1 MIERLRARGIVAL
14 GSCLLF
20 ALPLVAGCGG
30 AGGAGSGAAAKEPAA
45 LTCPILQGAASQELA
60 GLFGIDVALAGRL
73 SRTMKLMAELERS
86 AKALDSDSR
95 AVCSALARDLDL
107 DGYAAS
113 SPAGGHPCE
122 LAAAR
127 LASLRQALGTGGF
140 AVSVSD
146 VACGIPRDLL
156 ARCAGECL
164 TGRNDVVSSV
174 ECKSADVCGLDFT
187 MPDASPQCATQCG
200 ARALRELRCTASVDV
215 RIAAAGGSRQLSAEQ
230 VDNLRRDLPRLVAFG
245 ASMGPRAADL
255 VKQVKALIDDLG
267 ESIDQLTASAR
278 GTSGRDASTA
288 NAPLDRRV
296 VVGAVLAGC
305 VAPALADT
313 LRASSSLEGSLG
325 GAVALHAALFGR

>member
-14 GSCLLF
+14 GSRLLF
-20 ALPLVAGCGG
+20 TLPFAAGCGG
-30 AGGAGSGAAAKEPAA
+30 ASGGGSPAAVKEPAA
-45 LTCPILQGAASQELA
+45 LTCPVLQGAASQELA
-60 GLFGIDVALAGRL
+60 GLFGIDVALAGRI
-73 SRTMKLMAELERS
+73 SRTMRLMAELERA
-86 AKALDSDSR
+86 AKALDSESR

-107 DGYAAS
+107 GAAAS

-122 LAAAR
+122 LAAER
-127 LASLRQALGTGGF
+127 LASLRQAFGAGGF

-164 TGRNDVVSSV
+164 TGRTDVVSSV

-215 RIAAAGGSRQLSAEQ
+215 RLSAAAGSRQLSAEQ
-230 VDNLRRDLPRLVAFG
+230 LDSLRRDLPRLVAFG

-255 VKQVKALIDDLG
+255 VAQVKALIDELG

-278 GTSGRDASTA
+278 GASKRDASTA

-313 LRASSSLEGSLG
+313 LRASSSLEGSIG
-325 GAVALHAALFGR
+325 GAVALHAALLGR